1 MQAVRI
7 LLTVAVV
14 VGAGFLAF
22 RGLQGPAKPPEPA
35 FKAPPLPDMGTLGTG
50 GPLIGTVSPVPQD
63 PKSAPPPPEPDPV
76 ILGTP
81 VAADAV
87 IDVRVPYRTGTK
99 SRYRVEES
107 QLLTDQDTS
116 AQTWWRMIWGV
127 SAEVVQGD
135 GTGPA
140 RLRFQVDSFRFH
152 TYTMGQRID
161 FDSEHPDKTLLD
173 DPALNLA
180 RTLKPLL
187 ATLAVPVGLVIDA
200 SGAVHSVE
208 GAEALTRKFVEE
220 VDKLSA
226 KAARVATDAPSPES
240 VQQKWTEFLFP
251 PLGGGTLRSGEAREI
266 AFRTT
271 FPDLERW
278 GSLTSGRVR
287 VTHDDPDAFRVE
299 FKGTP
304 VIEELNR
311 PVRGEAAAA
320 VEKVRI
326 DASADSTVA
335 SWRFDRK
342 AGRLLESTLH
352 SRYRIVVGRR
362 AGVDER
368 GQPIYSHPYTWV
380 ERSVRAV
387 LLDK

>member
-1 MQAVRI
+1 MQTVRI
-7 LLTVAVV
+7 LLTAAVV

-35 FKAPPLPDMGTLGTG
+35 FQAPPLPAMGTLGTG
-50 GPLIGTVSPVPQD
+50 GPLTGTVAPAPED
-63 PKSAPPPPEPDPV
+63 PKSAPPPPEPEPV
-76 ILGTP
+76 VVGTP
-81 VAADAV
+81 VAAGAV
-87 IDVRVPYRTGTK
+87 VDVHVPYRAGTK

-107 QLLTDQDTS
+107 QLLTDVDS
-116 AQTWWRMIWGV
+116 GGQTWWRMIWGV
-127 SAEVVQGD
+127 SAEVGTGD

-140 RLRFQVDSFRFH
+140 RLRFQVDSFRFQ
-152 TYTMGQRID
+152 TYAMGQRID

-173 DPALNLA
+173 DASLNLA

-187 ATLAVPVGLVIDA
+187 ATLGVPVGLVIDA
-200 SGAVHSVE
+200 SGAVQSVE
-208 GAEALTRKFVEE
+208 GAEALTRKFVDE

-226 KAARVATDAPSPES
+226 KAARMATDAPTAES

-251 PLGGGTLRSGEAREI
+251 PLGGGTLSAGDAREI

-271 FPDLERW
+271 FPDIERW
-278 GSLTSGRVR
+278 GSLTNGKVR

-299 FKGTP
+299 FKGRP

-311 PVRGEAAAA
+311 PVRGEAAATI
-320 VEKVRI
+320 EKVRI

-352 SRYRIVVGRR
+352 AKYRIVLGRR

-368 GQPIYSHPYTWV
+368 GQPVFSHPYTWV